1 MDEVRDAGSICN
13 SSMALHRIRLKATQ
27 AVSVVG
33 LLGAHALKGMR
44 TKPVESKEEPSMWP

>member
-44 TKPVESKEEPSMWP
+44 TKPVESREEPSMWP